1 MKYLFI
7 VNLVEL
13 TIFVS
18 RWLFLKVVASS
29 YSFVFTD
36 RKNNQFQK
44 KLITAEHEY
53 EYVPPPYRAGYATA
67 STIFGIKA
75 FANFTQ
81 PRTQA
86 L

>member
-1 MKYLFI
+1 VGHI
-7 VNLVEL
+7 H
-13 TIFVS
+13 I
-18 RWLFLKVVASS
+18 
-29 YSFVFTD
+29 FVFTD

-53 EYVPPPYRAGYATA
+53 EYVPPTYRAGYATA
-67 STIFGIKA
+67 NTIFGIKA